1 MKLNKKLYSLA
12 FLAGLT
18 LFTACSDDEE
28 TPDVPG
34 GNEEETIVLEG
45 SITEDVTLE
54 RGKTYE
60 LSGAYMVEEGAT
72 LNIEPGV
79 KIVAKYD
86 DVVDYILIKQGAKIN
101 AVGTQSEPIV
111 MTSEQEEPGAWG
123 GIHICGRAHTNAEG
137 GQGSSEIGGAVYG
150 GNDDSD
156 NSGTLQYV
164 RVEYTG
170 YAFDEEHEANG
181 ISFYGVGDG
190 TTVDHCTAYKGSDD
204 GFEFFGGSVN
214 ISNMV
219 VTDCSDDS
227 FDWTEG
233 WNGTATNLIAVQ
245 ESEDALGYA
254 CDCLIEAD
262 NNENNFDATPISSP
276 TISNAL
282 FIGNGA
288 EGKGVHLRRGTQVKM
303 DNVQIYGKTDALYV
317 ESAQTEN
324 FLLDGTSTMANVK
337 ISGAL
342 VNKDGIYTNEE
353 FLADGN
359 LTNQSNPY
367 ADYNAIAAEYSW
379 INGWTRTWG
388 ASSEEAENIIP
399 DGTELNASL
408 TENATLGAGN
418 TYYLSGAYTVE
429 EGATLNIQEGV
440 TLIARYDD
448 NVDYILVKQGAKIN
462 AIGTAENPIV
472 MTSEQKEAGAWGGI
486 HICGRAHTNA
496 EGGEGMSEIG
506 NAAYGGDDDADNS
519 GTLQYVRLEY
529 TGYAFDEEHEANGI
543 SFYGVGNGTTVD
555 HCVAYKGSDDGFEF
569 FGGSVNVSNM
579 VVISCSD
586 DSFDWTEGWNGT
598 ATDLVAYQEPVET
611 LGYECDCLIEADN
624 NENNYVAAP
633 VAQPT
638 LSNLILVG
646 NGADGQGVRLRRGT
660 YVKMDNAQICGKGKP
675 LTVESEETENALLA
689 GTDAFI
695 TNTTI
700 SANVDSEKNIYT
712 NEAFLAD
719 AGNKVD
725 TNLTFADF
733 DAIKAACDWLAGAW
747 IGE

>member
-1 MKLNKKLYSLA
+1 M
-12 FLAGLT
+12 
-18 LFTACSDDEE
+18 
-28 TPDVPG
+28 
-34 GNEEETIVLEG
+34 
-45 SITEDVTLE
+45 
-54 RGKTYE
+54 
-60 LSGAYMVEEGAT
+60 
-72 LNIEPGV
+72 
-79 KIVAKYD
+79 
-86 DVVDYILIKQGAKIN
+86 
-101 AVGTQSEPIV
+101 
-111 MTSEQEEPGAWG
+111 
-123 GIHICGRAHTNAEG
+123 
-137 GQGSSEIGGAVYG
+137 
-150 GNDDSD
+150 
-156 NSGTLQYV
+156 
-164 RVEYTG
+164 
-170 YAFDEEHEANG
+170 
-181 ISFYGVGDG
+181 
-190 TTVDHCTAYKGSDD
+190 
-204 GFEFFGGSVN
+204 
-214 ISNMV
+214 
-219 VTDCSDDS
+219 
-227 FDWTEG
+227 
-233 WNGTATNLIAVQ
+233 
-245 ESEDALGYA
+245 
-254 CDCLIEAD
+254 
-262 NNENNFDATPISSP
+262 
-276 TISNAL
+276 
-282 FIGNGA
+282 
-288 EGKGVHLRRGTQVKM
+288 
-303 DNVQIYGKTDALYV
+303 

-342 VNKDGIYTNEE
+342 VNKDSIYTNEE

-700 SANVDSEKNIYT
+700 STNVDSEKNIYT